1 MLQPFTFS
9 MKNRQYIMNVKS
21 KTDTILY
28 RLLVENREKHTFQNP
43 YFFIDLQNKKPIHLY
58 RFFIVVE
65 VTGFE
70 PAASWS
76 QTKRSTKLSHTSIF
90 VGDVCQC

>member
-43 YFFIDLQNKKPIHLY
+43 YFFIDLQNKKTDTFVSVFYSGRGDRIRTCGILVPNQALYQTEPHL
-58 RFFIVVE
+58 
-65 VTGFE
+65 
-70 PAASWS
+70 
-76 QTKRSTKLSHTSIF
+76 
-90 VGDVCQC
+90 DVCQC

>member
-43 YFFIDLQNKKPIHLY
+43 YFFIDLQNKKNRYI
-58 RFFIVVE
+58 RI
-65 VTGFE
+65 GF
-70 PAASWS
+70 
-76 QTKRSTKLSHTSIF
+76 L
-90 VGDVCQC
+90 